1 MSKGTEQ
8 NKERT
13 KRKEKYY
20 EKERIMITH
29 METVGE
35 FTRIFA
41 YTMADGLGFV
51 QDCLGDSKDAIK
63 MTRTAFVIAKGSVM
77 HV

>member
-1 MSKGTEQ
+1 MK
-8 NKERT
+8 
-13 KRKEKYY
+13 
-20 EKERIMITH
+20 KERIMITR
-29 METVGE
+29 METVGA

-41 YTMADGLGFV
+41 YITANGLEFV

-63 MTRTAFVIAKGSVM
+63 MIRTTFVIAKGSVM

>member
-1 MSKGTEQ
+1 MK
-8 NKERT
+8 
-13 KRKEKYY
+13 
-20 EKERIMITH
+20 KERIMITH
-29 METVGE
+29 METVGA

-51 QDCLGDSKDAIK
+51 
-63 MTRTAFVIAKGSVM
+63 IAKGSVM

>member
-1 MSKGTEQ
+1 MK
-8 NKERT
+8 
-13 KRKEKYY
+13 
-20 EKERIMITH
+20 KERIMITH
-29 METVGE
+29 METVGA

-41 YTMADGLGFV
+41 YTVADGRGFV
-51 QDCLGDSKDAIK
+51 QDCLGDYKDAIK

>member
-1 MSKGTEQ
+1 
-8 NKERT
+8 
-13 KRKEKYY
+13 
-20 EKERIMITH
+20 MITR
-29 METVGE
+29 METVGA

-41 YTMADGLGFV
+41 YTTANGLEFV

-63 MTRTAFVIAKGSVM
+63 MIRTAFVIAKGLVM